1 MPDVELTI
9 FNAPGEMTSG
19 RGRQRLPDPA
29 IAAAFAA
36 FHRATAPGCRFRF
49 SAARRFVT
57 SSAGAFAAL
66 ALAAFAGG
74 LLLAHF
80 SFNSSEHRLSIA
92 SLPPEIIYARPA
104 LAQGDLLGTATV
116 ATAKVNA
123 PVPAAAQ
130 VQQSCG
136 PDERAAGG
144 SRQLAQDGEQN
155 LLASGSFGRAPFPEA
170 TANFAAAMRL
180 DGVGVAQARGG
191 ANDVTYGYAGVE
203 LPSVPE
209 PATGPLT
216 ALSLAVL
223 LAIHWVVRIRGK
235 ASRQI

>member
-1 MPDVELTI
+1 MPDVELPI
-9 FNAPGEMTSG
+9 FNAPGETTSG
-19 RGRQRLPDPA
+19 RGRERLSDPA

-36 FHRATAPGCRFRF
+36 FHRATAPGRRFRF

-57 SSAGAFAAL
+57 SSAGALAAL

-80 SFNSSEHRLSIA
+80 SFNSSEHPLSIA
-92 SLPPEIIYARPA
+92 SLPPEIIYVRPA
-104 LAQGDLLGTATV
+104 PAHGDLLAAATV
-116 ATAKVNA
+116 ATARA
-123 PVPAAAQ
+123 DAAAPAAAQ
-130 VQQSCG
+130 GQQSAA
-136 PDERAAGG
+136 PDDRAAGCT
-144 SRQLAQDGEQN
+144 RELAQDGEQN
-155 LLASGSFGRAPFPEA
+155 LLASGSFSRAPFPEA

-191 ANDVTYGYAGVE
+191 ANGVTYGYAGVE